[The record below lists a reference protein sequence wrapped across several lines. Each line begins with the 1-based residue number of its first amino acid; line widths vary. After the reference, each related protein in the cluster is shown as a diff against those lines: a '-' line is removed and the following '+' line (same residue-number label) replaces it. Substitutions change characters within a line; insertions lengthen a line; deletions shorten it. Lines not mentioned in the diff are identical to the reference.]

1 MRRLAWKLS
10 RIWMSMNR
18 DPLDCA
24 RRGSDNGAGI
34 SPSFAPMK
42 IKFLKSVVLKNKQRG
57 VVALLLFVCLT
68 LLVLT
73 TGTAQLR
80 NQKRIVALQLGE
92 AAEGSRVTV
101 VSDSALNDYE
111 AFRRGDRSYVKIPLA
126 DFSSAMPQLRADGF
140 EDVQVQKVGDNVVV
154 SFKLQPGATARVEQR
169 SNRLDVIFS
178 APNRSA
184 RNNSANTTAN
194 RAASGSNTSRST
206 QDRGTDTAGPMPGS
220 SELSYRQRVVTERTP
235 DGNERR
241 PPQNSRAPI
250 NPSIASSRNSNKGVQ
265 LNSGN
270 SAVKSPSPVPSPT
283 SVLSPATS
291 HTYPPLTT
299 ASPAVSPRSNAA
311 VNSSAPSAS
320 PSVLNWKTRWHSAV
334 QWMSA
339 NRLATLLGALILLS
353 LILYLVLGLRR
364 RGRDPKAKR
373 LKALKAQPKVQPKVQ
388 PTHSAEVE
396 MASEFGKD
404 RAIAA
409 PVATAAA
416 HHSSELTKP
425 SIASATAGH
434 DESSREEEEREVFE
448 L

>member
-24 RRGSDNGAGI
+24 RRGSDNGDGI

-111 AFRRGDRSYVKIPLA
+111 AFRRGDRFYVKIPLA
-126 DFSSAMPQLRADGF
+126 DFSSAFPQLRADGF

-194 RAASGSNTSRST
+194 RAASANNASRTT
-206 QDRGTDTAGPMPGS
+206 QDRGPDAAGPMPGS
-220 SELSYRQRVVTERTP
+220 SELAYRQRVVTERAP

-265 LNSGN
+265 LKSGN

-320 PSVLNWKTRWHSAV
+320 PSVLNWKTRGNSVV

-388 PTHSAEVE
+388 PTHSAEVK

-404 RAIAA
+404 PAIAA

-434 DESSREEEEREVFE
+434 DEYSREEEEREVFE